1 MIPAASILDRPVTRL
16 FPSPAGSRPLRG
28 LYLDDTLFPTASHE
42 GSGPFVYSSF
52 VASLDGRIALPD
64 PKTQTHVV
72 PKATANPRDWRLF
85 QELAARADVLVTTGR
100 YIRDL
105 AQGTAQDDLPVS
117 GKPEFADLIEWR
129 RARGLAPQPA
139 VAIVSASLNLPIPTR
154 VLESG
159 RPLYLVTGAAADPEH
174 AAALETQGIRVL
186 RAGDEMRVR
195 GRRLVAALHDE
206 GFENIDMIAGPE
218 LLNTLIADDV
228 LNCLFLTQVARLL
241 GGVSFDTLIKGER
254 LDPPRGLRLRMLHLD
269 GGDGAGPEGSDAGVR
284 SKNSAAGVGSKDSA
298 AGVGSRDTPVAVEQL
313 FGVYEVEGTRTAL

>member
-1 MIPAASILDRPVTRL
+1 MTEVPMTPAASILDPAVTRL

-28 LYLDDTLFPTASHE
+28 LYLDDALFSRASNE
-42 GSGPFVYSSF
+42 GSRPFVYSSF

-105 AQGTAQDDLPVS
+105 AQGVAQDDLPVS
-117 GKPEFADLIEWR
+117 TQPEFADLIEWR
-129 RARGLAPQPA
+129 RAQGLAPQPA
-139 VAIVSASLNLPIPTR
+139 VAIVSASLNLPIPPR

-174 AAALETQGIRVL
+174 AAALEAKGIRVL
-186 RAGDEMRVR
+186 RAGDEMRVQ
-195 GRRLVAALHDE
+195 GRRLVGALHRE
-206 GFENIDMIAGPE
+206 GFDNIDMIAGPE

-254 LDPPRGLRLRMLHLD
+254 LDPPRSLRLRMLHLD
-269 GGDGAGPEGSDAGVR
+269 GGNGDAGEDSDR
-284 SKNSAAGVGSKDSA
+284 GVGSDGGGA
-298 AGVGSRDTPVAVEQL
+298 VVVEQL
-313 FGVYEVEGTRTAL
+313 FGVYEVVRTRTAL